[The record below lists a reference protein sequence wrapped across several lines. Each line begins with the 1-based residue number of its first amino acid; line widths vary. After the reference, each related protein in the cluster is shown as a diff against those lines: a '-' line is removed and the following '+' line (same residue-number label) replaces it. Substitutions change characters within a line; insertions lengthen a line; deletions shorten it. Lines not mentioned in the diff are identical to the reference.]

1 MSSGDGI
8 ERLDL
13 DEPGER
19 PWPVGLNVVGT
30 VVFCLALAVGV
41 PFRDD
46 RWAQVAV
53 IVTSM
58 VLFAIGLA
66 CAIWAYALALERSR
80 TDEIGV
86 ANLFLLTGE
95 TAPRSIKR
103 LMAVCLAVQVVTSL
117 AGAAIGAGGLEQGDL
132 NPLAFGIL
140 VPMLGIG
147 LNGMY
152 GARYGRFGAR
162 RSPQM
167 RPPDEK
173 ID

>member
-1 MSSGDGI
+1 MTSGDRI
-8 ERLDL
+8 EPLDL
-13 DEPGER
+13 DELAER

-30 VVFCLALAVGV
+30 AAFCVALAVGV

-46 RWAQVAV
+46 RWAQVVV

-58 VLFAIGLA
+58 VLFAIGTA
-66 CAIWAYALALERSR
+66 CAIWAYAIALDRSR

-103 LMAVCLAVQVVTSL
+103 LMAVCLTVQVVASV
-117 AGAAIGAGGLEQGDL
+117 AGAAIGVGGLEQGDL
-132 NPLAFGIL
+132 NSLAFGIL

-167 RPPDEK
+167 RSPDEK